1 MASKYKVYLTVEEN
15 GKKIRKQFYGKT
27 KKDAEK
33 KRDDYLLQQDLKD
46 KKIFIDTFK
55 NWLFDIV
62 KNRVRISSFDK
73 YEGLYRNYI
82 LQSPFSF
89 IPVADI
95 RPIDIQKYYNS
106 LFTLGKSSNSIK
118 NANKLLKQ
126 FFNYC
131 VDNYYIKDN
140 PVAGKR
146 IYIPIEDYSKKEV
159 EIFTDDEI
167 RKIISSEEEHYIK
180 YAAIISYSTGMR
192 RGEILALRGDD
203 INYTNN
209 TITINKTVVTAYKVD
224 NKGHRHKSTYI
235 SIPKTKSSI
244 RTIPLPVG
252 LIKFLSDFYSDQDYL
267 FLSKQGNF
275 IDASNFEKSWYSF
288 LKRCG
293 IKHKKF
299 HALRHTYATKQF
311 ENGIPALTVSKLLGH
326 SSIEITLNTYTH
338 VSEENKSKSI
348 DTLSI
353 L

>member
-1 MASKYKVYLTVEEN
+1 
-15 GKKIRKQFYGKT
+15 
-27 KKDAEK
+27 
-33 KRDDYLLQQDLKD
+33 
-46 KKIFIDTFK
+46 
-55 NWLFDIV
+55 
-62 KNRVRISSFDK
+62 
-73 YEGLYRNYI
+73 
-82 LQSPFSF
+82 
-89 IPVADI
+89 
-95 RPIDIQKYYNS
+95 
-106 LFTLGKSSNSIK
+106 
-118 NANKLLKQ
+118 
-126 FFNYC
+126 
-131 VDNYYIKDN
+131 
-140 PVAGKR
+140 
-146 IYIPIEDYSKKEV
+146 
-159 EIFTDDEI
+159 
-167 RKIISSEEEHYIK
+167 
-180 YAAIISYSTGMR
+180 MR

-209 TITINKTVVTAYKVD
+209 TITINKTVVTTYKVD

-244 RTIPLPVG
+244 RIIPLPIG
-252 LIKFLSDFYSDQDYL
+252 LIKFLSEFNSDQDYL

-275 IDASNFEKSWYSF
+275 IDASNFEKSWSSF

-299 HALRHTYATKQF
+299 HSLRHTYATKQF

>member
-33 KRDDYLLQQDLKD
+33 KRDDYLFQRDKKD

-55 NWLFDIV
+55 FWLFDIV

-73 YEGLYRNYI
+73 YEGIFRNFFKEC
-82 LQSPFSF
+82 PFYNLP
-89 IPVADI
+89 IGNIKPVDV
-95 RPIDIQKYYNS
+95 QKYYNS
-106 LFTLGKSSNSIK
+106 LFVSGKSSNSIK

-146 IYIPIEDYSKKEV
+146 IYIPTENHIKKEV

-167 RKIISSEEEHYIK
+167 RKIIETKENHYIK
-180 YAAIISYSTGMR
+180 YAAIISFSTGMR

-209 TITINKTVVTAYKVD
+209 TITINKTIVTAYKVD
-224 NKGHRHKSTYI
+224 NKGHRHKITYV

-244 RTIPLPVG
+244 RTIPLSLG
-252 LIKFLSDFYSDQDYL
+252 LIKFLSEFNSNQDYL

-275 IDASNFEKSWYSF
+275 IDAGNFEKSWSSF

>member
-15 GKKIRKQFYGKT
+15 GKKVRKQFYGKT

-89 IPVADI
+89 VSVADI
-95 RPIDIQKYYNS
+95 RPLDIQKYYNS

-131 VDNYYIKDN
+131 VDNDYITKS
-140 PVAGKR
+140 PVSGKK
-146 IYIPIEDYSKKEV
+146 IYIPIGEINKKEV

-192 RGEILALRGDD
+192 RGEILALRDDD

-224 NKGHRHKSTYI
+224 NKGHRYKSTYV

-252 LIKFLSDFYSDQDYL
+252 LIKFLSKFDSDQDYL

-275 IDASNFEKSWYSF
+275 IDASNFEKSWSSF